1 MIVKINYFRMEK
13 VILYNRRTD
22 DCVGGHFFSKICK
35 RIAHLFIKRS
45 KIYARNIGDGQN
57 GRRRN

>member
-22 DCVGGHFFSKICK
+22 DCVGGQFFFENMQEDCTP
-35 RIAHLFIKRS
+35 F
-45 KIYARNIGDGQN
+45 Y
-57 GRRRN
+57 